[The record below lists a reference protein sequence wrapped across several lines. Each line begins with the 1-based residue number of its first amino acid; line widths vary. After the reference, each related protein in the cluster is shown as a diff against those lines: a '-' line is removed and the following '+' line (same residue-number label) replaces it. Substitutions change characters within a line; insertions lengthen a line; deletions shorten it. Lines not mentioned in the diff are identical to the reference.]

1 MATDNKTKLLRDAE
15 KYVLQGKIPQAIAE
29 YLKIIKADPSD
40 VLTLNTVG
48 DLYLRQ
54 GKVSEANSY
63 FSQVAESYARNNFF
77 LKAIAVYRKILNA
90 DPANIEINLTLASL
104 YLKQGQ
110 NVEARSLYMRVAELC
125 AKEGKTRDSRD
136 AYEKVVEIDPQNHA
150 VQLRLAEIHLAE
162 GSKDKA
168 QANFAGAARAQV
180 KAGDVKGAMASFRRA
195 LQLSPLD
202 VDSMRGFLDACIQL
216 GDVGPALEQLRK
228 SLAIVPDNVSLHEML
243 AHACLASKDPDG
255 ALAALQFVF
264 AQDDSRYQDFIP
276 VSKAFLDGGDNDMAA
291 ACLDPIIP
299 TLITRRE
306 TEKAVQAYN
315 LILEANAT
323 HILTLTKLASIY
335 SATNDQNRQL
345 DVLDRI
351 AGCYLSLQSPREA
364 LEYLDK
370 LLALSPASEKHLK
383 LHREAFTEAYPDSP
397 YVPPVAVREP
407 SRHGPS
413 STGAGIQTHLDTVD
427 TGAESANAGVVEV
440 DLLLNYGMRDK
451 ALSMLQ
457 TLLVQDPN
465 DKDIRLRLLNL
476 YKEDQNNPKAAEEC
490 LLLAA
495 LHRVGDN
502 EEAAGKYL
510 AEARKLAPDLVTP
523 QFDLAEFAR
532 KRGLNIEVAETAQP
546 AAGPKVEVDLSGD
559 LSEMFFKDNAAEPEP
574 VVESDIPEVVAPAAE
589 FMHEMPLKAPSESV
603 QEQLQEVDFYIRLGF
618 SDEARAKLDE
628 IARNYPNNPELPLRY
643 RQLSECGKPSTAVAG
658 AAAPQGEVLA
668 STPVK
673 TTLEEASQDLKIDK
687 AFDNLV
693 EARSAEVHPGIQIE
707 PAAAVGAEPPFARI
721 AGGREEVA
729 RQSAPA
735 APEASPEAPVNTMF
749 ADLLEEVNALTDQE
763 IAREEFDTHFSLGIA
778 YREMELTEDAI
789 KEFQSAYKALN
800 PAKHPKEV
808 IQCCGM
814 LSTCF
819 LEKGMPRSALRWCQ
833 TGLAISGISAHE
845 NLALRY
851 DMGVAHSILGDLGK
865 ALECFEQIYAID
877 QSYRDVT
884 QKIDSLKG
892 GPDRHAP

>member
-29 YLKIIKADPSD
+29 YLKIIKTDPSD

-54 GKVSEANSY
+54 GKVSEANTY
-63 FSQVAESYARNNFF
+63 FSQVAENYARNNFF

-90 DPANIEINLTLASL
+90 DPANIETNLTLASL

-150 VQLRLAEIHLAE
+150 VQLKLAEIHLAE

-168 QANFAGAARAQV
+168 QGNFAGAARAQV
-180 KAGDVKGAMASFRRA
+180 KAGDIKGALASFRRA

-228 SLAIVPDNVSLHEML
+228 SLAVVPDNVSLHEML
-243 AHACLASKDPDG
+243 AHACLANKDPDG

-276 VSKAFLDGGDNDMAA
+276 VSKAFLDAGDHDMAA

-315 LILEANAT
+315 LILEANPT

-413 STGAGIQTHLDTVD
+413 SAGAGIQTHLDTVD
-427 TGAESANAGVVEV
+427 TATESASAGIVEV

-465 DKDIRLRLLNL
+465 DKDIRVRLLNL

-495 LHRVGDN
+495 LNRAGEN

-532 KRGLNIEVAETAQP
+532 KRGLNIELAETAQP

-559 LSEMFFKDNAAEPEP
+559 LSEMFFKDAPEPEA
-574 VVESDIPEVVAPAAE
+574 VVESDIPEVVPAAAE
-589 FMHEMPLKAPSESV
+589 FMHEIPLKAPSESV

-628 IARNYPNNPELPLRY
+628 IARNFPNNPELPLRY
-643 RQLSECGKPSTAVAG
+643 RQLAEGGKASAAAAG
-658 AAAPQGEVLA
+658 APVPQGEILA
-668 STPVK
+668 TAPAH
-673 TTLEEASQDLKIDK
+673 TAPEEACQDLKVDR
-687 AFDNLV
+687 AFDKLV
-693 EARSAEVHPGIQIE
+693 ASRAAEVHPGIRVE
-707 PAAAVGAEPPFARI
+707 PAVAEGAEPPLPAR
-721 AGGREEVA
+721 AA
-729 RQSAPA
+729 ASPA
-735 APEASPEAPVNTMF
+735 AQDTGPDAPVNTMF

-800 PAKHPKEV
+800 PSKHPKEV

-833 TGLAISGISAHE
+833 TGLTISGISAHE

-892 GPDRHAP
+892 GPDRHAS